1 MTSVTQYNSLPDVF
15 HCKTCNYYTYNTKNW
30 DKHLVSRKH
39 TNNEQV
45 QKPATPIIE
54 PPEPQEKTTQDNTNT
69 ALISSATITCEC
81 CGKQYK
87 NKAGLTRHLKYK
99 DRTQQEEEVTH
110 KINDKYDEALVL
122 ISGES
127 CSGSDSEMEE
137 TNIEYD
143 SFTMNRDVMYFLYI
157 QMHSIDFIQNI
168 CMFINRVCSFFSL
181 RPHKYSE

>member
-15 HCKTCNYYTYNTKNW
+15 HCKICNYYTCNTKNW

-39 TNNEQV
+39 TNNGQIQQPV
-45 QKPATPIIE
+45 IPIIE
-54 PPEPQEKTTQDNTNT
+54 EKPLQDNTNT
-69 ALISSATITCEC
+69 ALISSSSITCEC

-87 NKAGLTRHLKYK
+87 NKTGLTRHIKYK
-99 DRTQQEEEVTH
+99 DRTQQEQATH
-110 KINDKYDEALVL
+110 KTNNNDNEALVL
-122 ISGES
+122 ISDES

-181 RPHKYSE
+181 RQRKYSE